1 MSGQPSGRARF
12 VRLFSWLVCLVGLVV
27 SRVATA
33 EVFHAPI
40 GGRAFSLGEGRVV
53 CGAPPAG
60 WIVEASGRALRP
72 PTAKDALGKVVE
84 LTIAAAPAECATAG
98 RKVRAVATGKLP
110 VLERSSVTLFVDEGR
125 IEADGSAIDKSLVSW
140 PLPGDLLEADTCSLS
155 PPDPAA
161 KARPGVEHCIWSVTK
176 TLPVNPAASPVRLWP
191 QGSLV
196 ATDAVLFDAEGRKV
210 APSTLAVTPKKVQI
224 ASVLPVSAAVDV
236 SSGFGLL
243 PLTHPDAVAD
253 VECRGAA
260 CRIEGGQLRVQAPPE
275 SVSQIEARFTIVA
288 GVATAKPGP
297 VLAKVS
303 VLRCPMD
310 PVSGPVFR
318 NLQSARTIV
327 KLGGG
332 CVRDVDALRFFS
344 GTRSVD
350 VSEKISLQDATY
362 LVLAL
367 GSVDTSAL
375 TLTAVRTGAEGAV
388 VATTRLE
395 TRVAPTPRSVL
406 EIPGFPGV
414 DFVPYNRDA
423 AVHFPKIEGG
433 ELVLLPVDG
442 VYTVTRRGN
451 ATLVRGDRN
460 AAGLAT
466 FQSAFRATALPKP
479 LSEVDLATFLDPLQR
494 AVKEANEPAPFG
506 LHAEGAKALA
516 EVLCNDAEGRPVQLK
531 PGVQTRISYRLRES
545 CRLVLHRER
554 LARELGAQ
562 KVHIEIEVRKLDGS
576 QRAEASVSERIVLRP
591 GRDPKIAWVKGVQ
604 AAYDSVVI
612 RITHESDESHY
623 LGGESLLS
631 NAPSVQ
637 WPILFG
643 TGRFRIYATT
653 AIPTGLYRFGGK
665 EGSGPLALNF
675 GVLSRMT
682 WVDRDGKEGLLGLEA
697 GVMAF
702 GLTGTPSTTGASLTQ
717 VGGVI
722 GVGLSIPIANASQA
736 TQAAI
741 NLHGWLEQSI
751 TGGGSTN
758 ASPRAFIFGPS
769 ISIGNIGGT
778 F

>member
-1 MSGQPSGRARF
+1 MGRT
-12 VRLFSWLVCLVGLVV
+12 GLRRVV
-27 SRVATA
+27 SLLLCAAVLFVARMATA

-60 WIVEASGRALRP
+60 WIVEASGRSLRP
-72 PTAKDALGKVVE
+72 PVAKDALGKVVE
-84 LTIAAAPAECATAG
+84 LVIAPTAAQCATAG
-98 RKVRAVATGKLP
+98 KKVRAVATGKIP

-125 IEADGSAIDKSLVSW
+125 IEADGAAIDRSLVSW

-155 PPDPAA
+155 PPAPGA
-161 KARPGVEHCIWSVTK
+161 KTEHCIWSVTK
-176 TLPVNPAASPVRLWP
+176 SLPVNPASSPVRLWP

-196 ATDAVLFDAEGRKV
+196 ATDAVLFDADGRKL
-210 APSTLAVTPKKVQI
+210 APATLALTPKKVQI
-224 ASVLPVSAAVDV
+224 ASVLPLSAAVDV

-253 VECRGAA
+253 VECRGAT

-297 VLAKVS
+297 VVAKVS

-318 NLQSARTIV
+318 SLQSARVIV
-327 KLGGG
+327 KLGAG
-332 CVRDVDALRFFS
+332 CARDVDALRFFS

-350 VSEKISLQDATY
+350 VAERVSLHDATY
-362 LVLAL
+362 LVLSL
-367 GSVDTSAL
+367 GSVDAAVV

-388 VATTRLE
+388 VATSRVDTRP
-395 TRVAPTPRSVL
+395 APAPRSVL

-414 DFVPYNRDA
+414 EFVPYNRDA

-442 VYTVTRRGN
+442 VYTVTRKGS

-466 FQSAFRATALPKP
+466 FQFAFRATALPKP

-494 AVKEANEPAPFG
+494 AVREANEPAPFG
-506 LHAEGAKALA
+506 LHAEGAKPLA
-516 EVLCNDAEGRPVQLK
+516 EVLCNDDEGRGVQLK
-531 PGVQTRISYRLRES
+531 PGTQTRISYRLRES

-554 LARELGAQ
+554 LAPELGAQ

-576 QRAEASVSERIVLRP
+576 LRAEASVSERIVLRP
-591 GRDPKIAWVKGVQ
+591 GREPKIAWVKGVQ
-604 AAYDSVVI
+604 AAYDSVVV
-612 RITHESDESHY
+612 RITHESDETHY
-623 LGGESLLS
+623 LGGEALLS

-665 EGSGPLALNF
+665 NGSGPLALNF
-675 GVLSRMT
+675 GVLSRLT
-682 WVDRDGKEGLLGLEA
+682 WVDRDGKEGLIGLEA

-702 GLTGTPSTTGASLTQ
+702 GLTGTPSTTGAPLTQ
-717 VGGVI
+717 VGGVV

-741 NLHGWLEQSI
+741 NLHGWLEQRI
-751 TGGGSTN
+751 TGGESGN